1 MKGAT
6 MSFEDMFADVTFPD
20 AKISVAGDVAV
31 GTGQSGDSPPS
42 NPGQAGI
49 VPSPPAIEGAKPGD
63 TPPPPPKGEEAKPG
77 DSPTPPPYDQD
88 PKWKAARAAE
98 KALNTVLQEHGLLDV
113 EELTEALKSGMT
125 LKQLVGSRDA
135 AKLIADSDELAK
147 LSAKSE
153 HDRRA
158 TQFANETPDETIARL
173 TTERDTAISDRDN
186 VKTSV
191 EERQQSERVIREYN
205 ADVEKVIGSLETPV
219 SESEGKLL
227 RLMLGVDNPANM
239 ISIEDRK
246 AVREMAQA
254 GITNFK
260 GLVQAVKQQ
269 AIDEYAAG
277 KSKLVVSTRSQEG
290 APPTPSVERKP
301 TPSNATPDQVFE
313 SGKAELVEI
322 LAKGMAAAM

>member
-1 MKGAT
+1 

-20 AKISVAGDVAV
+20 AKISVAGDVP
-31 GTGQSGDSPPS
+31 GTGQPGDSPPP
-42 NPGQAGI
+42 PGQAGI
-49 VPSPPAIEGAKPGD
+49 VPSPPATDAKGAKPGD

-77 DSPTPPPYDQD
+77 DSPKPPPYDQD

-186 VKTSV
+186 VRTSV

-277 KSKLVVSTRSQEG
+277 KSKLVVSSRAQEG
-290 APPTPSVERKP
+290 TPPTPSVERKV
-301 TPSNATPDQVFE
+301 TPSNATADQVFAA
-313 SGKAELVEI
+313 GKGELVEI
-322 LAKGMAAAM
+322 LVKGMTAAM